1 MPVGAALIHKQTDDF
16 MMYEGKKFFTSP
28 EETLRPPDFKRW
40 GGWRES
46 QRKLLG
52 LGLGLIFLLNLTCLS
67 FGGVVARADDTP
79 PGDRTRFF
87 PKTGYSVHGL
97 FLDYWEAHGGEAAFG
112 SPLTQEFEET
122 DPQNGVVRLKQWF
135 ERARFELHPEFG
147 GTPNQVQLGALGRE
161 ALAAQPKRLVI
172 EPAFQAIAAPA
183 PAANPDVQFFK
194 ETGHTLR
201 GRFKAFWEA
210 YGGLTQF
217 GYPLSEELQEF
228 NPASAQLPTVQ
239 WFERARFELHPE
251 FAGTRYEVELWP
263 LGWQMF
269 WGGPAPEQW
278 QGAGAALTLP
288 SGPLSNPNGPDNN
301 GGPGGSTTPGN
312 GPGNNNG
319 GGGNSSSNNNNIN
332 SSSRQL
338 GYGMNVWL
346 FGQDKARVL
355 GLASADGFNW
365 IRQQVGWDGLEPT
378 ESHFKWTELDQIVEA
393 ARAHQLKL
401 ILSVVRSPAWAG
413 LNSGSGLPADVRSY
427 GELMRQ
433 MASRY
438 KGKVAAYEVWNEENL
453 GYETGGMVS
462 AAHYVEML
470 KAAYPAVKGQDSAA
484 LVLFGGLSP
493 TGLDDP
499 RYAVD
504 DAKFLDECY
513 QYNGGEVKGYFD
525 VLGAHAGSDA
535 NSPDEF
541 WSNDPTSLD
550 LVRLESRATGPP
562 AAVSS

>member
-1 MPVGAALIHKQTDDF
+1 MDQ
-16 MMYEGKKFFTSP
+16 GKKFYFFISP
-28 EETLRPPDFKRW
+28 GETLPPPQFKRW
-40 GGWRES
+40 KLRRKF
-46 QRKLLG
+46 QRVTLAG
-52 LGLGLIFLLNLTCLS
+52 LGLGLIFLLNLICLS
-67 FGGVVARADDTP
+67 FGVNAARADDTP

-87 PKTGYSVHGL
+87 SKTGYSVHGL

-112 SPLTQEFEET
+112 NPLTQEFEET
-122 DPQNGVVRLKQWF
+122 EPQTGVVRLKQWF

-147 GTPNQVQLGALGRE
+147 GTPNQIQLGALGRE

-183 PAANPDVQFFK
+183 PAPDAAAKADVQFFK

-217 GYPLSEELQEF
+217 GYPLSEELKEF
-228 NPASAQLPTVQ
+228 NPASAQLQTVQ

-288 SGPLSNPNGPDNN
+288 SGPLSNPNGLDNN
-301 GGPGGSTTPGN
+301 GGPGPGGSTTPGN

-319 GGGNSSSNNNNIN
+319 AGGNSSSSSNNN
-332 SSSRQL
+332 SSSSHQL

-355 GLASADGFNW
+355 GLVSAAGFNW
-365 IRQQVGWDGLEPT
+365 IRQQVGWDGVEPT
-378 ESHFKWTELDQIVEA
+378 EGHFEWTELDQIVET
-393 ARAHQLKL
+393 ARARQLKL
-401 ILSVVRSPAWAG
+401 ILSVVRSPRWAG
-413 LNSGSGLPADVRSY
+413 LNSSSGLPADVRNC

-453 GYETGGMVS
+453 GYEIGGMVS
-462 AAHYVEML
+462 AAHHVEML

-513 QYNGGEVKGYFD
+513 QYNGGKIKGYFD
-525 VLGAHAGSDA
+525 VLGAHAGSAA

-541 WSNDPTSLD
+541 WSNDPTSPD
-550 LVRLESRATGPP
+550 LVRLTSRATGPP